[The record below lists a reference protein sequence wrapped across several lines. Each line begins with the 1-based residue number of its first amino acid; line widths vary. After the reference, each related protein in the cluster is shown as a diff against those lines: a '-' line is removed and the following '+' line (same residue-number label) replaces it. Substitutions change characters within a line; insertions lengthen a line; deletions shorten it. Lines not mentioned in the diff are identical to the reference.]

1 MYFRL
6 EFVGRQC
13 WDDANMCYKRNLDR
27 HWKMYPSQ
35 VLKMN
40 PSFSSFTK
48 LEHKSDESA
57 WWGLCRAPPKVWQ
70 LLVLYFLASCLDR
83 REEEYRKRL
92 VLYCPLNICFL
103 WEKQSQWFQ
112 PPGLQGSLQTKH
124 ISGSFRKNILK
135 VFGLQGNTL
144 NRQLILSRLF
154 FWP

>member
-1 MYFRL
+1 
-6 EFVGRQC
+6 
-13 WDDANMCYKRNLDR
+13 
-27 HWKMYPSQ
+27 
-35 VLKMN
+35 MN

-70 LLVLYFLASCLDR
+70 PLVLYFLASCLDR

-112 PPGLQGSLQTKH
+112 PSGLQGSLQTKH

-154 FWP
+154 FLALSHIFSFNILLNIRLYSVENRKFLFSLLDIGP